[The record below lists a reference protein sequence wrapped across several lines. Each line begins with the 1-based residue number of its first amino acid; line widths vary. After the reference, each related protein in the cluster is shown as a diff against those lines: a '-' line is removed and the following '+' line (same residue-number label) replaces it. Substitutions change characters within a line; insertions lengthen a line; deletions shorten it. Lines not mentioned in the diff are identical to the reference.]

1 MKKKLTN
8 ISARINEDVKDSIEN
23 ESQVQQ
29 ISFNAMLN
37 KILKKHVEWERFTQE
52 IGMIYMSK
60 SVFRNILVKINDK
73 DLKILAA
80 TTCRAAMRDAVI
92 YIKKELTITTLLE
105 TFDLWL
111 SASHIHFRRVNAD
124 DSEKYII
131 QHDLGE
137 KYSLYLYTAFNA
149 VLSEIG
155 CTGTNAKIGDQNLV
169 FEIVQPK

>member
-1 MKKKLTN
+1 
-8 ISARINEDVKDSIEN
+8 
-23 ESQVQQ
+23 
-29 ISFNAMLN
+29 
-37 KILKKHVEWERFTQE
+37 
-52 IGMIYMSK
+52 
-60 SVFRNILVKINDK
+60 
-73 DLKILAA
+73 LAS

-111 SASHIHFRRVNAD
+111 LASHIHFRHVNAD

-131 QHDLGE
+131 QHDLGA
-137 KYSLYLYTAFNA
+137 KYSLYLHTAFSA

-155 CTGTNAKIGDQNLV
+155 YITMNTKIGDQNLV